1 MYEKYAVVLK
11 FYNKFTLSVNN
22 YCKVGMRREIES
34 NHCRI
39 LHKSQLWPYV
49 LSLVVGILL
58 EYFLK
63 IKTDRILLLTMPALL
78 ISLLIY
84 YFGYTFFTNIRKT
97 SLIIYLITSF
107 STGLLTMSVYNEND
121 SLLTK
126 IEREYSKKQAIYII
140 PTQKGYPLEGKIRF
154 KIQDNHWGIKYV
166 SIKTDSQKSL
176 FDPLDTLFI
185 KRCYINSGF
194 LYCKS
199 NELFVKPHKN
209 DNLFNK
215 AYLLKSKHLDLL
227 QNSFS
232 NGVNFGV
239 YLALIFG
246 DKSLLDKEV
255 RKNFA
260 NCGIMHLLAVSG
272 LHVGYIFTAI
282 TWLLIPLGNYKLSRV
297 IKALII
303 CIVIVY
309 YTFLTGMTPSVIRSA
324 IMIILFTIIKESAR
338 DCNTFNNLIICAFI
352 TLIFDPLSS
361 VDLGFILSYL
371 SVVSI
376 IFIFPYFKQM
386 LSVKNRLINYIWSSI
401 SITIACQIG
410 TFAITSL
417 VFKQFPTYFLISNLI
432 TIPLTAIIVFIAV
445 FTPMFMVNDTLMSVA
460 IKLNETLIEILLWV
474 TENISS
480 LPYASVKIGVNLG
493 QSLSIM
499 IVIFCLFFLENRVY
513 RYYGLAG
520 GVFSLLACSL

>member
-1 MYEKYAVVLK
+1 
-11 FYNKFTLSVNN
+11 
-22 YCKVGMRREIES
+22 MRREIES

-49 LSLVVGILL
+49 LSFVAGILL

-84 YFGYTFFTNIRKT
+84 YFGYTLFTNIRKT

-140 PTQKGYPLEGKIRF
+140 PTQKGSPLADKIQF
-154 KIQDNHWGIKYV
+154 KTQDNHWGIKYV

-176 FDPLDTLFI
+176 FEPLDTLFI
-185 KRCYINSGF
+185 KRCYINNGLLF
-194 LYCKS
+194 CRS
-199 NELFVKPHKN
+199 NELIVKTHKN
-209 DNLFNK
+209 VNLFNR
-215 AYLLKSKHLDLL
+215 AYLLKTKHIDLL
-227 QNSFS
+227 QKSFADS
-232 NGVNFGV
+232 VNFGV
-239 YLALIFG
+239 YLALIYG
-246 DKSLLDKEV
+246 DKSLLDKGV
-255 RKNFA
+255 RINFS

-282 TWLLIPLGNYKLSRV
+282 TWLLIPLGNYKLSRI

-303 CIVIVY
+303 CLVVIY

-324 IMIILFTIIKESAR
+324 IMIILFTVIKESTR

-352 TLIFDPLSS
+352 TLIFNPLSS
-361 VDLGFILSYL
+361 VDLGFILSYVSVL
-371 SVVSI
+371 SIV
-376 IFIFPYFKQM
+376 FIFPYFKQM
-386 LSVKNRLINYIWSSI
+386 LSVKSKIINYLWSSI

-417 VFKQFPTYFLISNLI
+417 VFKQFPTYFLISNLF
-432 TIPLTAIIVFIAV
+432 TVPLTAIIVFTAV
-445 FTPMFMVNDTLMSVA
+445 FTPVFMINGTLLSAA
-460 IKLNETLIEILLWV
+460 IKLNETLIEVLLWV

-480 LPYASVKIGVNLG
+480 LPYASVKIGVNHG

-499 IVIFCLFFLENRVY
+499 IVIFCLFFIENRVY
-513 RYYGLAG
+513 KYYGLAG
-520 GVFSLLACSL
+520 GVFSLLVCSL